1 MQNIKEELKKL
12 PDSPGVYIMHDKADN
27 IIYVGKAINLKRRV
41 SSYFQ
46 TRPRSPKIEKMI
58 SLIDHFEYIMVE
70 SEMEAFV
77 LECNLIKEN
86 RPKYNTMLMD
96 DKTYPFVKITL
107 FEKYP
112 KIYLT
117 RRHPK
122 DGAKYFGPYTNVTA
136 VREILKMFRKLY
148 GYRTCEKK
156 LDGSRV
162 ERPCLYHQ
170 VGECPGPCSGKV
182 SEEEYKRGINEIVR
196 FFEGDTAGVVKDLRS
211 KMLKCSENMEFE
223 QAAAYR
229 DMLNN
234 IQEMT
239 QVQRVT
245 ASDDMNRDVIGIA
258 MKDFK
263 AIVQV
268 FFIRSG
274 KLVGREHYLLE
285 AESDDKSEVI
295 EEFVTQFYGGAA
307 VIPKEI
313 LLSEEITEKEL
324 TENWLS
330 ERAGSKVR
338 ITTPIKGKKEKLVE
352 LAVENAN
359 NILIKDA
366 EKLQREAERTTG
378 AVEELK
384 ELLGISSAFS
394 DNMLID
400 SDNLL
405 TQSQENDSRA
415 DKVKISVVNETNRSD
430 LNVIVESATVQ
441 YESSFRIESYDIS
454 NTSGFES
461 VGSMV
466 VYENGKPKKS
476 DYRRFKIKTVEG
488 PDDYASMKEVLT
500 RRFAHAVSNRDTS
513 TVDSTK
519 TSSDRPCHS
528 ERSEESYQSEERKI
542 KDSFEKLPDLI
553 LMDGGRGQVNAA
565 LEVAESFGLNI
576 RICGMVKDDHHRTR
590 GLYFENEELPIDTGS
605 ECFKL
610 ITRIQDETHR
620 FAIEYHKSLRSKAQ
634 VRSILD
640 DIEGIGATRRRALI
654 THFET
659 ITAIKEAGVEELVKA
674 PGMNIKAAQAVFDF
688 FHK

>member
-1 MQNIKEELKKL
+1 MFDVKQELKKL

-27 IIYVGKAINLKRRV
+27 IIYVGKAVNLKRRV

-156 LDGSRV
+156 LDGSKV

-182 SEEEYKRGINEIVR
+182 SEEEYKKGINEIIR
-196 FFEGDTAGVVKDLRS
+196 FFEGDTAGVVKDLKS

-274 KLVGREHYLLE
+274 KMVGREHYLLD
-285 AESDDKSEVI
+285 AESDDRSEVI

-313 LLSEEITEKEL
+313 LLSEEITEKDL

-415 DKVKISVVNETNRSD
+415 DKVKISVVNGKNRSD
-430 LNVIVESATVQ
+430 LNVKVESIAAPYDT
-441 YESSFRIESYDIS
+441 SFRIESYDIS

-500 RRFAHAVSNRDTS
+500 RRFAHAVDSRNSSLIESDVSKRTVPNDT
-513 TVDSTK
+513 
-519 TSSDRPCHS
+519 
-528 ERSEESYQSEERKI
+528 

-590 GLYFENEELPIDTGS
+590 GLYFENEELPIDTSS

-634 VRSILD
+634 VKSILD

-659 ITAIKEAGVEELVKA
+659 ITAIKEASVEDLAKA
-674 PGMNIKAAQAVFDF
+674 PGMNIKAAQAVYDF

>member
-1 MQNIKEELKKL
+1 MFDIKAELKKL

-27 IIYVGKAINLKRRV
+27 IIYVGKAVNLKRRV

-112 KIYLT
+112 KITLT
-117 RRHPK
+117 RHHEK
-122 DGAKYFGPYTNVTA
+122 DGAKYYGPYTNVTA
-136 VREILKMFRKLY
+136 LKEILKMFRKLY
-148 GYRTCEKK
+148 GYRTCNKK
-156 LDGSRV
+156 LDGQSV

-170 VGECPGPCSGKV
+170 VGECMGPCSGNV
-182 SEEEYKRGINEIVR
+182 DPEEYRKGIDEIVG
-196 FFEGDTAGVVKDLRS
+196 FFEGDSSSVKKNLKE

-229 DMLNN
+229 DMLQNVEELS
-234 IQEMT
+234 QT
-239 QVQRVT
+239 QRVT
-245 ASDDMNRDVIGIA
+245 AGFEMNRDVIGIA
-258 MKDFK
+258 LKDYK
-263 AIVQV
+263 AVVQI

-274 KLVGREHYLLE
+274 KMVGREHYLLE
-285 AESDDKSEVI
+285 AESDDKKEVLT
-295 EEFVTQFYGGAA
+295 EFVKQFYGGTAL
-307 VIPKEI
+307 IPKEI
-313 LLSEEITEKEL
+313 LLSEEIEEKEL
-324 TENWLS
+324 VTGWLS
-330 ERAGSKVR
+330 DVAGRKVTL
-338 ITTPIKGKKEKLVE
+338 TTPQKGKKEKLVE
-352 LAVENAN
+352 LAVSNAENLLN
-359 NILIKDA
+359 KDA
-366 EKLQREAERTTG
+366 EKLLREAERTTG
-378 AVEELK
+378 AIEELG
-384 ELLGISSAFS
+384 ELLCIEAP
-394 DNMLID
+394 
-400 SDNLL
+400 
-405 TQSQENDSRA
+405 
-415 DKVKISVVNETNRSD
+415 V
-430 LNVIVESATVQ
+430 
-441 YESSFRIESYDIS
+441 RIESYDIS
-454 NTSGFES
+454 NTAGYES

-488 PDDYASMKEVLT
+488 PDDYASMREVLS
-500 RRFAHAVSNRDTS
+500 RRFMRAKDQYR
-513 TVDSTK
+513 
-519 TSSDRPCHS
+519 
-528 ERSEESYQSEERKI
+528 E
-542 KDSFEKLPDLI
+542 KDSFTKLPDLI

-565 LEVAESFGLNI
+565 LEITEKLGFNI
-576 RICGMVKDDHHRTR
+576 MICGMVKDDHHRTR

-620 FAIEYHKSLRSKAQ
+620 FAIEYHKSLRSKGQ

-640 DIEGIGATRRRALI
+640 DIEGIGATRRRSLI

-659 ITAIKEAGVEELVKA
+659 ITAIKESDVDTLSKA
-674 PGMNIKAAQAVFDF
+674 PGMNIKAAQAVYDF
-688 FHK
+688 FHKEKT

>member
-1 MQNIKEELKKL
+1 MFDIKAELKKL

-27 IIYVGKAINLKRRV
+27 IIYVGKAVNLKRRV

-112 KIYLT
+112 KITLT
-117 RRHPK
+117 RHHEK
-122 DGAKYFGPYTNVTA
+122 DGAKYYGPYTNVTA
-136 VREILKMFRKLY
+136 LKEILKMFRKLY
-148 GYRTCEKK
+148 GYRTCNKK
-156 LDGSRV
+156 LDGQSV

-170 VGECPGPCSGKV
+170 VGECMGPCSGNV
-182 SEEEYKRGINEIVR
+182 DPEEYRKGIDEIAG
-196 FFEGDTAGVVKDLRS
+196 FFEGDSSSVKKNLKE

-229 DMLNN
+229 DMLQNVEELS
-234 IQEMT
+234 QT
-239 QVQRVT
+239 QRVT
-245 ASDDMNRDVIGIA
+245 AGFEMNRDVIGIA
-258 MKDFK
+258 LKDYK
-263 AIVQV
+263 AVVQI

-274 KLVGREHYLLE
+274 KMVGREHYLLE
-285 AESDDKSEVI
+285 AESDDKKEVLT
-295 EEFVTQFYGGAA
+295 EFVKQFYGGTAL
-307 VIPKEI
+307 IPKEI
-313 LLSEEITEKEL
+313 LLSEEIEEKEL
-324 TENWLS
+324 VTGWLS
-330 ERAGSKVR
+330 DVAGRKVTL
-338 ITTPIKGKKEKLVE
+338 TTPQKGKKEKLVE
-352 LAVENAN
+352 LAVSNAENLLN
-359 NILIKDA
+359 KDA
-366 EKLQREAERTTG
+366 EKLLREAERTTG
-378 AVEELK
+378 AIEELG
-384 ELLGISSAFS
+384 ELLCIEAP
-394 DNMLID
+394 
-400 SDNLL
+400 
-405 TQSQENDSRA
+405 
-415 DKVKISVVNETNRSD
+415 V
-430 LNVIVESATVQ
+430 
-441 YESSFRIESYDIS
+441 RIESYDIS
-454 NTSGFES
+454 NTAGYES

-488 PDDYASMKEVLT
+488 PDDYASMREVLS
-500 RRFAHAVSNRDTS
+500 RRFMRAKDQYR
-513 TVDSTK
+513 
-519 TSSDRPCHS
+519 
-528 ERSEESYQSEERKI
+528 E
-542 KDSFEKLPDLI
+542 KDSFTKLPDLI

-565 LEVAESFGLNI
+565 LEITEKLGFNI
-576 RICGMVKDDHHRTR
+576 MICGMVKDDHHRTR

-620 FAIEYHKSLRSKAQ
+620 FAIEYHKSLRSKGQ

-640 DIEGIGATRRRALI
+640 DIEGIGATRRRSLI

-659 ITAIKEAGVEELVKA
+659 ITAIKEADVDTLSKA
-674 PGMNIKAAQAVFDF
+674 PGMNIKAAQAVYDF
-688 FHK
+688 FHGTKPPVEE

>member
-1 MQNIKEELKKL
+1 MFDVKQELKKL

-112 KIYLT
+112 EIYLT

-156 LDGSRV
+156 LDGSKV

-182 SEEEYKRGINEIVR
+182 SEDEYKKGINEIIR
-196 FFEGDTAGVVKDLRS
+196 FFEGDTAGVVKDLKS

-274 KLVGREHYLLE
+274 KMVGREHYLLD
-285 AESDDKSEVI
+285 AESDDRSEVI

-313 LLSEEITEKEL
+313 LLSEEITEKDL

-415 DKVKISVVNETNRSD
+415 DVGKISVVNGKNRSD
-430 LNVIVESATVQ
+430 LNVKVESIAAPYDT
-441 YESSFRIESYDIS
+441 SFRIESYDIS

-500 RRFAHAVSNRDTS
+500 RRFAHAVNRRDGFLIEPDVSKRTVPNDT
-513 TVDSTK
+513 
-519 TSSDRPCHS
+519 
-528 ERSEESYQSEERKI
+528 

-590 GLYFENEELPIDTGS
+590 GLYFENEELPIDTSS

-634 VRSILD
+634 VKSILD

-659 ITAIKEAGVEELVKA
+659 ITAIKEASVEDLAKA

>member
-1 MQNIKEELKKL
+1 MIIVSFIAKKRFLEHKDLRMFDVKEELKKL

-58 SLIDHFEYIMVE
+58 SLIDRFEYIMVE

-117 RRHPK
+117 RRHLK

-148 GYRTCEKK
+148 GYRTCDKK
-156 LDGSRV
+156 LDGTKT

-182 SEEEYKRGINEIVR
+182 SEEEYKKGINEIVR
-196 FFEGDTAGVVKDLRS
+196 FLEGDTAQVVKDLKA

-234 IQEMT
+234 VEEMS

-245 ASDDMNRDVIGIA
+245 ASDEMNRDVIGIA
-258 MKDFK
+258 MKDYK

-274 KLVGREHYLLE
+274 KMVGREHYLLD
-285 AESDDKSEVI
+285 AESDDSSEVT
-295 EEFVTQFYGGAA
+295 EEFIKQFYGGAA

-313 LLSEEITEKEL
+313 LLSEEITEKDL

-330 ERAGSKVR
+330 EKAGSKVR
-338 ITTPIKGKKEKLVE
+338 ITTPVKGKKEKLVE

-359 NILIKDA
+359 NILVKDS

-384 ELLGISSAFS
+384 ELLGLE
-394 DNMLID
+394 DLI
-400 SDNLL
+400 
-405 TQSQENDSRA
+405 QG
-415 DKVKISVVNETNRSD
+415 NEDD
-430 LNVIVESATVQ
+430 LSFEKGATSLGESL
-441 YESSFRIESYDIS
+441 FRIESYDIS

-476 DYRRFKIKTVEG
+476 DYRRFKIKTVQG

-500 RRFAHAVSNRDTS
+500 RRFAHAVKINQRDGS
-513 TVDSTK
+513 LIDS
-519 TSSDRPCHS
+519 
-528 ERSEESYQSEERKI
+528 EQSAPEKKNGKGIR
-542 KDSFEKLPDLI
+542 DSFEKLPDLI

-590 GLYFENEELPIDTGS
+590 GLYFENEELPIDTAS

-634 VRSILD
+634 VKSVLD
-640 DIEGIGATRRRALI
+640 DIEGIGPTRRRALI

-659 ITAIKEAGVEELVKA
+659 ITAIKEASVEELSKA
-674 PGMNIKAAQAVFDF
+674 PGMNAKAAQAVYDYFR
-688 FHK
+688 K

>member
-1 MQNIKEELKKL
+1 MFDIKAELKKL

-112 KIYLT
+112 KIHLT
-117 RRHPK
+117 RHHEK
-122 DGAKYFGPYTNVTA
+122 DGAKYYGPYTNVTA
-136 VREILKMFRKLY
+136 LKEILKMFRKLY
-148 GYRTCEKK
+148 GYRTCNKK
-156 LDGSRV
+156 LDGQSV

-170 VGECPGPCSGKV
+170 VGECMGPCSGNV
-182 SEEEYKRGINEIVR
+182 DPEEYRKGIDEIVG
-196 FFEGDTAGVVKDLRS
+196 FFEGDSSSVKKNLKE

-229 DMLNN
+229 DMLQNVEELS
-234 IQEMT
+234 QT
-239 QVQRVT
+239 QRVT
-245 ASDDMNRDVIGIA
+245 AGFEMNRDVIGIA
-258 MKDFK
+258 LKDYK
-263 AIVQV
+263 AVVQI

-274 KLVGREHYLLE
+274 KMVGREHYLLE
-285 AESDDKSEVI
+285 AESDEKKEVLT
-295 EEFVTQFYGGAA
+295 EFIKQFYGGTAL
-307 VIPKEI
+307 IPKEI
-313 LLSEEITEKEL
+313 LLSEEIEEKEL
-324 TENWLS
+324 VTGWLS
-330 ERAGSKVR
+330 DVAGRKV
-338 ITTPIKGKKEKLVE
+338 TVATPQKGKKEKLVE
-352 LAVENAN
+352 LAVSNAENLLN
-359 NILIKDA
+359 KDA
-366 EKLQREAERTTG
+366 EKLLREAERTTG
-378 AVEELK
+378 AIEELG
-384 ELLGISSAFS
+384 ELLGIEAP
-394 DNMLID
+394 I
-400 SDNLL
+400 
-405 TQSQENDSRA
+405 
-415 DKVKISVVNETNRSD
+415 
-430 LNVIVESATVQ
+430 
-441 YESSFRIESYDIS
+441 RIESYDIS
-454 NTSGFES
+454 NTAGFES

-488 PDDYASMKEVLT
+488 PDDYASMREVLS
-500 RRFAHAVSNRDTS
+500 RRFMRAQNQTDT
-513 TVDSTK
+513 
-519 TSSDRPCHS
+519 
-528 ERSEESYQSEERKI
+528 
-542 KDSFEKLPDLI
+542 KDSFTKLPDLI

-565 LEVAESFGLNI
+565 LEITEKLGFNI
-576 RICGMVKDDHHRTR
+576 MICGMVKDDHHRTR

-620 FAIEYHKSLRSKAQ
+620 FAIEYHKSLRSKGQ

-640 DIEGIGATRRRALI
+640 DIEGIGAARRRSLI
-654 THFET
+654 IHFET
-659 ITAIKEAGVEELVKA
+659 ITAIKEADVDTLSKA
-674 PGMNIKAAQAVFDF
+674 PGMNIKAARAVYDF
-688 FHK
+688 FHGTKA

>member
-1 MQNIKEELKKL
+1 MFDVKQELKKL

-156 LDGSRV
+156 LDGSKV

-182 SEEEYKRGINEIVR
+182 SEDEYKKGINEIIR
-196 FFEGDTAGVVKDLRS
+196 FFEGDTAGVVKDLKS

-274 KLVGREHYLLE
+274 KMVGREHYLLD
-285 AESDDKSEVI
+285 AESDDRSEVI

-313 LLSEEITEKEL
+313 LLSEEITEKDL

-430 LNVIVESATVQ
+430 LNVIVESVTVQ
-441 YESSFRIESYDIS
+441 YDSSFRIESYDIS

-500 RRFAHAVSNRDTS
+500 RRFAHAVDSRNSSLIESDVSKRTVPNDT
-513 TVDSTK
+513 
-519 TSSDRPCHS
+519 
-528 ERSEESYQSEERKI
+528 

-590 GLYFENEELPIDTGS
+590 GLYFENEELPIDTSS

-634 VRSILD
+634 VKSILD

-659 ITAIKEAGVEELVKA
+659 ITAIKEASVEDLAKA

>member
-1 MQNIKEELKKL
+1 LTLWGTDMFDIKAELKKL

-27 IIYVGKAINLKRRV
+27 IIYVGKAVNLKRRV

-112 KIYLT
+112 KITLT
-117 RRHPK
+117 RHHEK
-122 DGAKYFGPYTNVTA
+122 DGAKYYGPYTNVTA
-136 VREILKMFRKLY
+136 LKEILKMFRKLY
-148 GYRTCEKK
+148 GYRTCNKK
-156 LDGSRV
+156 LDGQSV

-170 VGECPGPCSGKV
+170 VGECMGPCSGNV
-182 SEEEYKRGINEIVR
+182 DPEEYRKGIDEIAG
-196 FFEGDTAGVVKDLRS
+196 FFEGDSSSVKKNLKE

-229 DMLNN
+229 DMLQNVEELS
-234 IQEMT
+234 QT
-239 QVQRVT
+239 QRVT
-245 ASDDMNRDVIGIA
+245 AGFEMNRDVIGIA
-258 MKDFK
+258 LKDYK
-263 AIVQV
+263 AVVQI

-274 KLVGREHYLLE
+274 KMVGREHYLLE
-285 AESDDKSEVI
+285 AESDDKKEVLT
-295 EEFVTQFYGGAA
+295 EFVKQFYGGTAL
-307 VIPKEI
+307 IPKEI
-313 LLSEEITEKEL
+313 LLSEEIEEKEL
-324 TENWLS
+324 VTGWLS
-330 ERAGSKVR
+330 DVAGRKVTL
-338 ITTPIKGKKEKLVE
+338 TTPQKGKKEKLVE
-352 LAVENAN
+352 LAVSNAENLLN
-359 NILIKDA
+359 KDA
-366 EKLQREAERTTG
+366 EKLLREAERTTG
-378 AVEELK
+378 AIEELG
-384 ELLGISSAFS
+384 ELLCIEAP
-394 DNMLID
+394 
-400 SDNLL
+400 
-405 TQSQENDSRA
+405 
-415 DKVKISVVNETNRSD
+415 V
-430 LNVIVESATVQ
+430 
-441 YESSFRIESYDIS
+441 RIESYDIS
-454 NTSGFES
+454 NTAGYES

-488 PDDYASMKEVLT
+488 PDDYASMREVLS
-500 RRFAHAVSNRDTS
+500 RRFMRAKDQYR
-513 TVDSTK
+513 
-519 TSSDRPCHS
+519 
-528 ERSEESYQSEERKI
+528 E
-542 KDSFEKLPDLI
+542 KDSFTKLPDLI

-565 LEVAESFGLNI
+565 LEITEKLGFNI
-576 RICGMVKDDHHRTR
+576 MICGMVKDDHHRTR

-620 FAIEYHKSLRSKAQ
+620 FAIEYHKSLRSKGQ

-640 DIEGIGATRRRALI
+640 DIEGIGATRRRSLI

-659 ITAIKEAGVEELVKA
+659 ITAIKEADVDTLSKA
-674 PGMNIKAAQAVFDF
+674 PGMNIKAAQAVYDF
-688 FHK
+688 FHGTKPPVEE

>member
-1 MQNIKEELKKL
+1 MFDVKQELKKL

-27 IIYVGKAINLKRRV
+27 IIYVGKAVNLKRRV

-156 LDGSRV
+156 LDGSKV

-182 SEEEYKRGINEIVR
+182 SEDEYKKGINEIIR
-196 FFEGDTAGVVKDLRS
+196 FFEGDTAGVVKDLKS

-234 IQEMT
+234 IQEMS

-274 KLVGREHYLLE
+274 KMVGREHYLLD
-285 AESDDKSEVI
+285 AESDDRSEVI

-313 LLSEEITEKEL
+313 LLSEEITEKDL

-415 DKVKISVVNETNRSD
+415 DKVKISVVNGKNRSD
-430 LNVIVESATVQ
+430 LNVKVESIAAPYDT
-441 YESSFRIESYDIS
+441 SFRIESYDIS

-500 RRFAHAVSNRDTS
+500 RRFAHAVNSRNSSLIESDVSKRTVPNDT
-513 TVDSTK
+513 
-519 TSSDRPCHS
+519 
-528 ERSEESYQSEERKI
+528 

-590 GLYFENEELPIDTGS
+590 GLYFENEELPIDTSS

-634 VRSILD
+634 VKSILD

-659 ITAIKEAGVEELVKA
+659 ITAIKEASVEDLAKA
-674 PGMNIKAAQAVFDF
+674 PGMNIKAAQAVYDF

>member
-1 MQNIKEELKKL
+1 MFDVKQELKKL

-156 LDGSRV
+156 LDGSKV

-170 VGECPGPCSGKV
+170 VGECLGPCSGKV
-182 SEEEYKRGINEIVR
+182 NEDEYKKGINEIIR
-196 FFEGDTAGVVKDLRS
+196 FFEGDTAGVVKDLKS

-274 KLVGREHYLLE
+274 KMVGREHYLLD
-285 AESDDKSEVI
+285 AESDDRSEVI

-313 LLSEEITEKEL
+313 LLSEEITEKDL

-384 ELLGISSAFS
+384 DLLGISSAFS

-415 DKVKISVVNETNRSD
+415 DVGKISVVNGKNRSD
-430 LNVIVESATVQ
+430 LNVKVESIAAPYDT
-441 YESSFRIESYDIS
+441 SFRIESYDIS

-500 RRFAHAVSNRDTS
+500 RRFAHAVNRRDSSLIESDVSKRTVPNDT
-513 TVDSTK
+513 
-519 TSSDRPCHS
+519 
-528 ERSEESYQSEERKI
+528 

-590 GLYFENEELPIDTGS
+590 GLYFENEELSIDTSS

-634 VRSILD
+634 VKSILD

-659 ITAIKEAGVEELVKA
+659 ITAIKEASVEDLAKA
-674 PGMNIKAAQAVFDF
+674 PGMNIKAAQAVYDF

>member
-1 MQNIKEELKKL
+1 M
-12 PDSPGVYIMHDKADN
+12 
-27 IIYVGKAINLKRRV
+27 
-41 SSYFQ
+41 
-46 TRPRSPKIEKMI
+46 
-58 SLIDHFEYIMVE
+58 
-70 SEMEAFV
+70 
-77 LECNLIKEN
+77 
-86 RPKYNTMLMD
+86 
-96 DKTYPFVKITL
+96 
-107 FEKYP
+107 
-112 KIYLT
+112 
-117 RRHPK
+117 
-122 DGAKYFGPYTNVTA
+122 
-136 VREILKMFRKLY
+136 
-148 GYRTCEKK
+148 
-156 LDGSRV
+156 
-162 ERPCLYHQ
+162 
-170 VGECPGPCSGKV
+170 
-182 SEEEYKRGINEIVR
+182 
-196 FFEGDTAGVVKDLRS
+196 
-211 KMLKCSENMEFE
+211 
-223 QAAAYR
+223 
-229 DMLNN
+229 
-234 IQEMT
+234 
-239 QVQRVT
+239 
-245 ASDDMNRDVIGIA
+245 
-258 MKDFK
+258 
-263 AIVQV
+263 QV

-274 KLVGREHYLLE
+274 KMVGREHYLLD
-285 AESDDKSEVI
+285 AESDDRSEVI

-313 LLSEEITEKEL
+313 LLSEEITEKDL

-338 ITTPIKGKKEKLVE
+338 VTTPIKGKKEKLVE

-415 DKVKISVVNETNRSD
+415 DVGKISVVNGKNRSD
-430 LNVIVESATVQ
+430 LNVIVESAPVQ
-441 YESSFRIESYDIS
+441 YDSSFRIESYDIS

-500 RRFAHAVSNRDTS
+500 RRFAHAVDSRNSSLIESDVSKRTVPNDT
-513 TVDSTK
+513 
-519 TSSDRPCHS
+519 
-528 ERSEESYQSEERKI
+528 

-590 GLYFENEELPIDTGS
+590 GLYFENEELPIDTSS

-634 VRSILD
+634 VKSILD

-659 ITAIKEAGVEELVKA
+659 ITAIKEASVEDLAKA
-674 PGMNIKAAQAVFDF
+674 PGMNIKAAQAVYDF

>member
-1 MQNIKEELKKL
+1 MFDVKQELKKL

-156 LDGSRV
+156 LDGSKV

-182 SEEEYKRGINEIVR
+182 SEEEYKKGINEIIR
-196 FFEGDTAGVVKDLRS
+196 FFEGDTAGVVKDLKS

-274 KLVGREHYLLE
+274 KMVGREHYLLD
-285 AESDDKSEVI
+285 AESDDRSEVI

-313 LLSEEITEKEL
+313 LLSEEITEKDL

-415 DKVKISVVNETNRSD
+415 DVGKISVVNGKNRSD
-430 LNVIVESATVQ
+430 LNVKVESIAAPYDT
-441 YESSFRIESYDIS
+441 SFRIESYDIS

-488 PDDYASMKEVLT
+488 PNDYASMKEVLT
-500 RRFAHAVSNRDTS
+500 RRFAHAVNRRDGFLIEPDVSKRTVPNDT
-513 TVDSTK
+513 
-519 TSSDRPCHS
+519 
-528 ERSEESYQSEERKI
+528 

-565 LEVAESFGLNI
+565 LEVAEGFGLNI

-590 GLYFENEELPIDTGS
+590 GLYFENEELPIDTSS

-634 VRSILD
+634 VKSILD

-659 ITAIKEAGVEELVKA
+659 ITAIKEASVEDLAKA
-674 PGMNIKAAQAVFDF
+674 PGMNIKAAQAVYDF

>member
-156 LDGSRV
+156 LDGSKV

-182 SEEEYKRGINEIVR
+182 SEEEYKKGINEIIR
-196 FFEGDTAGVVKDLRS
+196 FFEGDTAGVVKDLKS

-223 QAAAYR
+223 QAAVYR

-274 KLVGREHYLLE
+274 KMVGREHYLLD
-285 AESDDKSEVI
+285 AESDDRSEVI

-313 LLSEEITEKEL
+313 LLSEEITEKDL

-415 DKVKISVVNETNRSD
+415 DVGKISVVNGKNRSD
-430 LNVIVESATVQ
+430 LNVKVESIAAPYDT
-441 YESSFRIESYDIS
+441 SFRIESYDIS

-500 RRFAHAVSNRDTS
+500 RRFAHAVNRRDGSLIEPDVSKRTVPNDT
-513 TVDSTK
+513 
-519 TSSDRPCHS
+519 
-528 ERSEESYQSEERKI
+528 

-590 GLYFENEELPIDTGS
+590 GLYFENEELPIDTSS

-634 VRSILD
+634 VKSILD

-659 ITAIKEAGVEELVKA
+659 ITAIKEASVEDLAKA
-674 PGMNIKAAQAVFDF
+674 PGMNIKAAQAVYDF

>member
-1 MQNIKEELKKL
+1 MFDVKQELKKL

-156 LDGSRV
+156 LDGSKV

-182 SEEEYKRGINEIVR
+182 SEEEYKKGINEIIR
-196 FFEGDTAGVVKDLRS
+196 FFEGDTAGVVKDLKS

-274 KLVGREHYLLE
+274 KMVGREHYLLD
-285 AESDDKSEVI
+285 AESDDRSEVI

-313 LLSEEITEKEL
+313 LLSEEITEKDL

-415 DKVKISVVNETNRSD
+415 DVGKILVVNGKNKSD
-430 LNVIVESATVQ
+430 LNVKVESIAAPYDT
-441 YESSFRIESYDIS
+441 SFRIESYDIS

-500 RRFAHAVSNRDTS
+500 RRFAHAVNRRDGSLIEPDVSKRTVPNDT
-513 TVDSTK
+513 
-519 TSSDRPCHS
+519 
-528 ERSEESYQSEERKI
+528 

-590 GLYFENEELPIDTGS
+590 GLYFENEELPIDTSS

-634 VRSILD
+634 VKSILD

-659 ITAIKEAGVEELVKA
+659 ITAIKEASVEDLAKA
-674 PGMNIKAAQAVFDF
+674 PGMNIKAAQAVYDF

>member
-1 MQNIKEELKKL
+1 MFDVKQELKKL

-156 LDGSRV
+156 LDGSKV

-182 SEEEYKRGINEIVR
+182 NEDEYKKGINEIIR
-196 FFEGDTAGVVKDLRS
+196 FFEGDTAGVVKDLKS

-274 KLVGREHYLLE
+274 KMVGREHYLLD
-285 AESDDKSEVI
+285 AESDDRSEVI

-313 LLSEEITEKEL
+313 LLSEEITEKDL

-441 YESSFRIESYDIS
+441 YDSSFRIESYDIS

-500 RRFAHAVSNRDTS
+500 RRFAHAVDSRNSSLIESDVSKRTVPNDT
-513 TVDSTK
+513 
-519 TSSDRPCHS
+519 
-528 ERSEESYQSEERKI
+528 

-590 GLYFENEELPIDTGS
+590 GLYFENEELPIDTSS

-634 VRSILD
+634 VKSILD

-659 ITAIKEAGVEELVKA
+659 ITAIKEASVEDLAKA

>member
-1 MQNIKEELKKL
+1 MFDVKQELKKL

-156 LDGSRV
+156 LDGSKV

-182 SEEEYKRGINEIVR
+182 SEDEYKKGINEIIR
-196 FFEGDTAGVVKDLRS
+196 FFEGDTAGVVKDLKS

-274 KLVGREHYLLE
+274 KMVGREHYLLD
-285 AESDDKSEVI
+285 AESDDRSEVI

-313 LLSEEITEKEL
+313 LLSEEITEKDL

-400 SDNLL
+400 SDSLL

-441 YESSFRIESYDIS
+441 YDSSFRIESYDIS

-500 RRFAHAVSNRDTS
+500 RRFAHAVDSRNSSLIESDVSKRTVPNDT
-513 TVDSTK
+513 
-519 TSSDRPCHS
+519 
-528 ERSEESYQSEERKI
+528 
-542 KDSFEKLPDLI
+542 KDIFEKRPDLI
-553 LMDGGRGQVNAA
+553 LMDGGRGQVNVA

-590 GLYFENEELPIDTGS
+590 GLYFENEELPIDTSS

-634 VRSILD
+634 VKSILD

-659 ITAIKEAGVEELVKA
+659 ITAIKEASVEDRAKA
-674 PGMNIKAAQAVFDF
+674 PGMNI
-688 FHK
+688 

>member
-1 MQNIKEELKKL
+1 MFDVKQELKKL

-156 LDGSRV
+156 LDGSKV
-162 ERPCLYHQ
+162 DRPCLYHQ

-182 SEEEYKRGINEIVR
+182 SEDEYKKGINEIIR
-196 FFEGDTAGVVKDLRS
+196 FFEGDTAGVVKDLKS

-274 KLVGREHYLLE
+274 KMVGREHYLLD
-285 AESDDKSEVI
+285 AESDDRSEVI

-313 LLSEEITEKEL
+313 LLSEEITEKDL

-441 YESSFRIESYDIS
+441 YDSSFRIESYDIS

-500 RRFAHAVSNRDTS
+500 RRFAHAVDSRNSSLIESDASKRTVPNDT
-513 TVDSTK
+513 
-519 TSSDRPCHS
+519 
-528 ERSEESYQSEERKI
+528 

-590 GLYFENEELPIDTGS
+590 GLYFENEELPIDTSS

-634 VRSILD
+634 VKSILD

-659 ITAIKEAGVEELVKA
+659 ITAIKEASVEDLAKA

>member
-1 MQNIKEELKKL
+1 MFDVKQELKKL

-156 LDGSRV
+156 LDGSKV

-182 SEEEYKRGINEIVR
+182 SEEEYKKGINEIIR
-196 FFEGDTAGVVKDLRS
+196 FFEGDTAGVVKDLKS

-274 KLVGREHYLLE
+274 KMVGREHYLLE

-324 TENWLS
+324 TENWLF
-330 ERAGSKVR
+330 EKAGSKVR
-338 ITTPIKGKKEKLVE
+338 ITTPVKGKKEKLVE
-352 LAVENAN
+352 LAVENAQ

-405 TQSQENDSRA
+405 TQSQENDSRV

-441 YESSFRIESYDIS
+441 YDSSFRIESYDIS

-500 RRFAHAVSNRDTS
+500 RRFAHAVNRRDGSLIEPDVSKRTVPNDT
-513 TVDSTK
+513 
-519 TSSDRPCHS
+519 
-528 ERSEESYQSEERKI
+528 

-590 GLYFENEELPIDTGS
+590 GLYFENEELPIDTSS

-634 VRSILD
+634 VKSILD
-640 DIEGIGATRRRALI
+640 DIEGIGATRHRALI

-659 ITAIKEAGVEELVKA
+659 ITAIKEASVEDLAKA

>member
-1 MQNIKEELKKL
+1 MFDIKAELKKL

-27 IIYVGKAINLKRRV
+27 IIYVGKAVNLKRRV

-112 KIYLT
+112 KITLT
-117 RRHPK
+117 RHHEK
-122 DGAKYFGPYTNVTA
+122 DGAKYYGPYTNVTA
-136 VREILKMFRKLY
+136 LKEILKMFRKLY
-148 GYRTCEKK
+148 GYRTCNKK
-156 LDGSRV
+156 LDGQSV

-170 VGECPGPCSGKV
+170 VGECMGPCSGNV
-182 SEEEYKRGINEIVR
+182 DPEEYRKGIDEIAG
-196 FFEGDTAGVVKDLRS
+196 FFEGDSSSVKKNLKE

-229 DMLNN
+229 DMLQNVEELS
-234 IQEMT
+234 QT
-239 QVQRVT
+239 QRVT
-245 ASDDMNRDVIGIA
+245 AGFEMNRDVIGIA
-258 MKDFK
+258 LKDYK
-263 AIVQV
+263 AVVQI

-274 KLVGREHYLLE
+274 KMVGREHYLLE
-285 AESDDKSEVI
+285 AESDDKKEVLT
-295 EEFVTQFYGGAA
+295 EFVKQFYGGTAL
-307 VIPKEI
+307 IPKEI
-313 LLSEEITEKEL
+313 LLSEEIEEKEL
-324 TENWLS
+324 VTGWLS
-330 ERAGSKVR
+330 DVAGRKVTL
-338 ITTPIKGKKEKLVE
+338 TTPQKGKKEKLVE
-352 LAVENAN
+352 LAVSNAENLLN
-359 NILIKDA
+359 KDA
-366 EKLQREAERTTG
+366 EKLLREAERTTG
-378 AVEELK
+378 AIEELG
-384 ELLGISSAFS
+384 ELLCIEAP
-394 DNMLID
+394 
-400 SDNLL
+400 
-405 TQSQENDSRA
+405 
-415 DKVKISVVNETNRSD
+415 V
-430 LNVIVESATVQ
+430 
-441 YESSFRIESYDIS
+441 RIESYDIS
-454 NTSGFES
+454 NTAGYES

-488 PDDYASMKEVLT
+488 PDDYASMREVLS
-500 RRFAHAVSNRDTS
+500 RRFMRAKDQYR
-513 TVDSTK
+513 
-519 TSSDRPCHS
+519 
-528 ERSEESYQSEERKI
+528 E
-542 KDSFEKLPDLI
+542 KDSFTKLPDLI

-565 LEVAESFGLNI
+565 LEITEKLGFNI
-576 RICGMVKDDHHRTR
+576 MICGMVKDDHHRTR

-620 FAIEYHKSLRSKAQ
+620 FAIEYHKSLRSKGQ

-640 DIEGIGATRRRALI
+640 DIEGIGATRRRSLI

-659 ITAIKEAGVEELVKA
+659 ITAIKEADVDTLSKA
-674 PGMNIKAAQAVFDF
+674 PGMNIKAAQAVYDF
-688 FHK
+688 FHGTKPPIEE

>member
-156 LDGSRV
+156 LDGSKV

-182 SEEEYKRGINEIVR
+182 SEDEYKKGINEIIR
-196 FFEGDTAGVVKDLRS
+196 FFEGDTAGVVKDLKS

-274 KLVGREHYLLE
+274 KMVGREHYLLD
-285 AESDDKSEVI
+285 AESDDRSEVI

-313 LLSEEITEKEL
+313 LLSEEITEKDL

-366 EKLQREAERTTG
+366 EKLRREAERTTG

-384 ELLGISSAFS
+384 DLLGISSVFS

-400 SDNLL
+400 SDSLL
-405 TQSQENDSRA
+405 TQSQEHDSRA
-415 DKVKISVVNETNRSD
+415 DKVKISVVNEKNRSD
-430 LNVIVESATVQ
+430 LNVKAENVSAQ
-441 YESSFRIESYDIS
+441 YDTSFRIESYDIS

-500 RRFAHAVSNRDTS
+500 RRFAHAVNHRDGS
-513 TVDSTK
+513 LIESDVSKRTVPNDT
-519 TSSDRPCHS
+519 
-528 ERSEESYQSEERKI
+528 

-590 GLYFENEELPIDTGS
+590 GLYFENEELPIDTSS

-634 VRSILD
+634 VKSILD

-659 ITAIKEAGVEELVKA
+659 ITAIKEASVEDLAKA
-674 PGMNIKAAQAVFDF
+674 PGMNIKAAKAVFDF

>member
-1 MQNIKEELKKL
+1 MFDVKEELKKL

-58 SLIDHFEYIMVE
+58 SLIDRFEYIMVE

-117 RRHPK
+117 RRHLK

-148 GYRTCEKK
+148 GYRTCDKK
-156 LDGSRV
+156 LDGTKT

-182 SEEEYKRGINEIVR
+182 SEEEYKKGINEIVR
-196 FFEGDTAGVVKDLRS
+196 FLEGDIEQVVKDLKA

-234 IQEMT
+234 VEEMS

-245 ASDDMNRDVIGIA
+245 ASDEMNRDVIGIA
-258 MKDFK
+258 MKDYK

-274 KLVGREHYLLE
+274 KMVGREHYLLD
-285 AESDDKSEVI
+285 AESDDRSEVA
-295 EEFVTQFYGGAA
+295 EEFIKQFYGGAA

-313 LLSEEITEKEL
+313 LLSEEITEKDL

-330 ERAGSKVR
+330 EKAGSKVR
-338 ITTPIKGKKEKLVE
+338 ITTPVKGKKEKLVE

-359 NILIKDA
+359 NILVKDS

-384 ELLGISSAFS
+384 ELLGLEDVIQGYEEDLSVEKNSAS
-394 DNMLID
+394 LGE
-400 SDNLL
+400 NL
-405 TQSQENDSRA
+405 
-415 DKVKISVVNETNRSD
+415 
-430 LNVIVESATVQ
+430 
-441 YESSFRIESYDIS
+441 FRIESYDIS

-476 DYRRFKIKTVEG
+476 DYRRFKIKTVQG

-500 RRFAHAVSNRDTS
+500 RRFAHAA
-513 TVDSTK
+513 
-519 TSSDRPCHS
+519 
-528 ERSEESYQSEERKI
+528 KI
-542 KDSFEKLPDLI
+542 DQREGFEKLPDLI

-590 GLYFENEELPIDTGS
+590 GLYFENEELPIDTSS

-634 VRSILD
+634 VKSVLD
-640 DIEGIGATRRRALI
+640 DIEGIGPTRRRALI

-659 ITAIKEAGVEELVKA
+659 ITAIKEASVEELSKA
-674 PGMNIKAAQAVFDF
+674 PGMNAKAAQAVYDYFR
-688 FHK
+688 K

>member
-156 LDGSRV
+156 LDGSKV

-182 SEEEYKRGINEIVR
+182 SEEEYKKGINEIIR
-196 FFEGDTAGVVKDLRS
+196 FFEGDTAGVVKDLKS

-274 KLVGREHYLLE
+274 KMVGREHYLLD
-285 AESDDKSEVI
+285 AESDDRSEVI

-313 LLSEEITEKEL
+313 LLSEEITEKDL

-415 DKVKISVVNETNRSD
+415 DVGKISVVNGKNRSD
-430 LNVIVESATVQ
+430 LNVKVESIAAPYDT
-441 YESSFRIESYDIS
+441 SFRIESYDIS

-500 RRFAHAVSNRDTS
+500 RRFAHAVNRRDGFLIEPDVSKRTVPNDT
-513 TVDSTK
+513 
-519 TSSDRPCHS
+519 
-528 ERSEESYQSEERKI
+528 

-590 GLYFENEELPIDTGS
+590 GLYFENEELPIDTSS

-634 VRSILD
+634 VKSILD

-659 ITAIKEAGVEELVKA
+659 ITAIKEASVEDLAKA
-674 PGMNIKAAQAVFDF
+674 PGMNIKAAQAVYDF

>member
-1 MQNIKEELKKL
+1 LTLWGTDMFDIKAELKKL

-27 IIYVGKAINLKRRV
+27 IIYVGKAVNLKRRV

-112 KIYLT
+112 KITLT
-117 RRHPK
+117 RHHEK
-122 DGAKYFGPYTNVTA
+122 DGAKYYGPYTNVTA
-136 VREILKMFRKLY
+136 LKEILKMFRKLY
-148 GYRTCEKK
+148 GYRTCNKK
-156 LDGSRV
+156 LDGQSV

-170 VGECPGPCSGKV
+170 VGECMGPCSGKV
-182 SEEEYKRGINEIVR
+182 DPEEYRKGIDEIAG
-196 FFEGDTAGVVKDLRS
+196 FFEGDSSSVKKNLKE

-229 DMLNN
+229 DMLQNVEELS
-234 IQEMT
+234 QT
-239 QVQRVT
+239 QRVT
-245 ASDDMNRDVIGIA
+245 AGFEMNRDVIGIA
-258 MKDFK
+258 LKDYK
-263 AIVQV
+263 AVVQI

-274 KLVGREHYLLE
+274 KMVGREHYLLE
-285 AESDDKSEVI
+285 AESDDKKEVLT
-295 EEFVTQFYGGAA
+295 EFVKQFYGGTAL
-307 VIPKEI
+307 IPKEI
-313 LLSEEITEKEL
+313 LLSEEIEEKEL
-324 TENWLS
+324 VTGWLS
-330 ERAGSKVR
+330 DVAGRKVTL
-338 ITTPIKGKKEKLVE
+338 TTPQKGKKEKLVE
-352 LAVENAN
+352 LAVSNAENLLN
-359 NILIKDA
+359 KDA
-366 EKLQREAERTTG
+366 EKLLREAERTTG
-378 AVEELK
+378 AIEELG
-384 ELLGISSAFS
+384 ELLCIEAP
-394 DNMLID
+394 
-400 SDNLL
+400 
-405 TQSQENDSRA
+405 
-415 DKVKISVVNETNRSD
+415 V
-430 LNVIVESATVQ
+430 
-441 YESSFRIESYDIS
+441 RIESYDIS
-454 NTSGFES
+454 NTAGYES

-488 PDDYASMKEVLT
+488 PDDYASMREVLS
-500 RRFAHAVSNRDTS
+500 RRFMRAKDQYR
-513 TVDSTK
+513 
-519 TSSDRPCHS
+519 
-528 ERSEESYQSEERKI
+528 E
-542 KDSFEKLPDLI
+542 KDSFTKLPDLI

-565 LEVAESFGLNI
+565 LEITEKLGFNI
-576 RICGMVKDDHHRTR
+576 MICGMVKDDHHRTR

-620 FAIEYHKSLRSKAQ
+620 FAIEYHKSLRSKGQ

-640 DIEGIGATRRRALI
+640 DIEGIGATRRRSLI

-659 ITAIKEAGVEELVKA
+659 ITAIKEADVDTLSKA
-674 PGMNIKAAQAVFDF
+674 PGMNIKAAQAVYDF
-688 FHK
+688 FHGTKPPVEE

>member
-1 MQNIKEELKKL
+1 MFDIKAELKKL

-46 TRPRSPKIEKMI
+46 SKPRSPKIEKMI

-96 DKTYPFVKITL
+96 DKTYPFVKVTL

-117 RRHPK
+117 RRHLK

-156 LDGSRV
+156 LDGTKV
-162 ERPCLYHQ
+162 DRPCLYNQ

-182 SEEEYKRGINEIVR
+182 SEEDYKKGINEIVS
-196 FFEGDTAGVVKDLRS
+196 FFDGDTAGVVKDLKS
-211 KMLKCSENMEFE
+211 KMLECSQNMEFE
-223 QAAAYR
+223 QAAIYR

-234 IQEMT
+234 VEAMS

-245 ASDDMNRDVIGIA
+245 ASDEMNRDVIGIA
-258 MKDFK
+258 MKDYK
-263 AIVQV
+263 AIAQV

-274 KLVGREHYLLE
+274 KVVGREHFLVE
-285 AESDDKSEVI
+285 AESDNKSEVA
-295 EEFVTQFYGGAA
+295 EEFIKQFYGGAA

-313 LLSEEITEKEL
+313 LLSEEIDEKDL

-330 ERAGSKVR
+330 ERAGTKIR
-338 ITTPIKGKKEKLVE
+338 ITTPVKGKKEKLVE

-359 NILIKDA
+359 NILVKDA
-366 EKLQREAERTTG
+366 EKLIREAERTTG

-384 ELLGISSAFS
+384 ALLGIGNS
-394 DNMLID
+394 DNQD
-400 SDNLL
+400 
-405 TQSQENDSRA
+405 
-415 DKVKISVVNETNRSD
+415 V
-430 LNVIVESATVQ
+430 LNGSG
-441 YESSFRIESYDIS
+441 FRIESYDIS

-500 RRFAHAVSNRDTS
+500 RRFSRAITSADAADVSRGTVLSDTS
-513 TVDSTK
+513 EMCQGEPSRLTN
-519 TSSDRPCHS
+519 R
-528 ERSEESYQSEERKI
+528 E
-542 KDSFEKLPDLI
+542 DSFTKLPDLI

-565 LEVAESFGLNI
+565 LEIAEQFGLDI
-576 RICGMVKDDHHRTR
+576 SICGMVKDDHHRTR

-634 VRSILD
+634 VKSVLD
-640 DIEGIGATRRRALI
+640 DIEGIGAARRRALI

-659 ITAIKEAGVEELVKA
+659 ITAIKEASVEELAKA
-674 PGMNIKAAQAVFDF
+674 PGMNIKAAQSVYDF
-688 FHK
+688 FRRK

>member
-1 MQNIKEELKKL
+1 MFDVKEELKKL

-58 SLIDHFEYIMVE
+58 SLIDRFEYIMVE

-117 RRHPK
+117 RRHLK

-148 GYRTCEKK
+148 GYRTCDKK
-156 LDGSRV
+156 LDGTKT

-182 SEEEYKRGINEIVR
+182 SEEEYKKGINEIVR
-196 FFEGDTAGVVKDLRS
+196 FLEGDIAQVVKDLKA

-234 IQEMT
+234 VEEMS

-245 ASDDMNRDVIGIA
+245 ASDEMNRDVIGIA
-258 MKDFK
+258 MKDYK

-274 KLVGREHYLLE
+274 KMVGREHYLLD
-285 AESDDKSEVI
+285 AESDDSSEVT
-295 EEFVTQFYGGAA
+295 EEFIKQFYGGAA

-313 LLSEEITEKEL
+313 LLSEEITEKDL

-330 ERAGSKVR
+330 EKAGSKVR
-338 ITTPIKGKKEKLVE
+338 ITTPVKGKKEKLVE

-359 NILIKDA
+359 NILIKDS

-384 ELLGISSAFS
+384 ELLGLEDAIPGNEDDLS
-394 DNMLID
+394 DG
-400 SDNLL
+400 
-405 TQSQENDSRA
+405 
-415 DKVKISVVNETNRSD
+415 K
-430 LNVIVESATVQ
+430 ESASLG
-441 YESSFRIESYDIS
+441 ENLFRIESYDIS

-476 DYRRFKIKTVEG
+476 DYRRFKIKTVQG
-488 PDDYASMKEVLT
+488 PDDYASMKEVLA
-500 RRFAHAVSNRDTS
+500 RRFAHAA
-513 TVDSTK
+513 
-519 TSSDRPCHS
+519 
-528 ERSEESYQSEERKI
+528 KI
-542 KDSFEKLPDLI
+542 DQREGFEKLPDLI

-590 GLYFENEELPIDTGS
+590 GLYFENEELPIDTSS

-634 VRSILD
+634 VKSVLD
-640 DIEGIGATRRRALI
+640 DIEGIGPTRRRALI

-659 ITAIKEAGVEELVKA
+659 ITAIKEASVDELSKA
-674 PGMNIKAAQAVFDF
+674 PGMNAKAAQAVYDYFR
-688 FHK
+688 K

>member
-1 MQNIKEELKKL
+1 MLFMFDVKEELKKL

-156 LDGSRV
+156 LDGSKV

-182 SEEEYKRGINEIVR
+182 SEDEYKKGIKEIIR
-196 FFEGDTAGVVKDLRS
+196 FFEGDTAGVVKDLKS

-274 KLVGREHYLLE
+274 KMVGREHYLLD
-285 AESDDKSEVI
+285 AESDDRSEVI

-313 LLSEEITEKEL
+313 LLSEEITEKDL

-441 YESSFRIESYDIS
+441 YDSSFRIESYDIS

-500 RRFAHAVSNRDTS
+500 RRFAHAVNSRNSSLIESDVSKRTVPNDT
-513 TVDSTK
+513 
-519 TSSDRPCHS
+519 
-528 ERSEESYQSEERKI
+528 

-590 GLYFENEELPIDTGS
+590 GLYFENEELPIDTSS

-634 VRSILD
+634 VKSILD

-659 ITAIKEAGVEELVKA
+659 ITAIKEASVEDLAKA

>member
-1 MQNIKEELKKL
+1 M
-12 PDSPGVYIMHDKADN
+12 
-27 IIYVGKAINLKRRV
+27 
-41 SSYFQ
+41 
-46 TRPRSPKIEKMI
+46 
-58 SLIDHFEYIMVE
+58 
-70 SEMEAFV
+70 
-77 LECNLIKEN
+77 
-86 RPKYNTMLMD
+86 
-96 DKTYPFVKITL
+96 
-107 FEKYP
+107 
-112 KIYLT
+112 
-117 RRHPK
+117 
-122 DGAKYFGPYTNVTA
+122 TA

-156 LDGSRV
+156 LDGSKV

-170 VGECPGPCSGKV
+170 VGEGPGPCSGKV
-182 SEEEYKRGINEIVR
+182 SEDEYKKGINEIIR
-196 FFEGDTAGVVKDLRS
+196 FFEGDTAGVVKDLKS

-274 KLVGREHYLLE
+274 KMVGREHYLLD
-285 AESDDKSEVI
+285 AESDDRSEVI

-313 LLSEEITEKEL
+313 LLSEEITEKDL

-441 YESSFRIESYDIS
+441 YDSSFRIESYDIS

-500 RRFAHAVSNRDTS
+500 RRFAHAVNSRNNSLIESDVSKRTVPNDT
-513 TVDSTK
+513 
-519 TSSDRPCHS
+519 
-528 ERSEESYQSEERKI
+528 

-590 GLYFENEELPIDTGS
+590 GLYFENEELPIDTSS

-634 VRSILD
+634 VKSILD

-659 ITAIKEAGVEELVKA
+659 ITAIKEASVEDLAKA

>member
-156 LDGSRV
+156 LDGSKV

-182 SEEEYKRGINEIVR
+182 SEEEYKKGINEIIR
-196 FFEGDTAGVVKDLRS
+196 FFEGDTAGVVKDLKS

-274 KLVGREHYLLE
+274 KMVGREHYLLD
-285 AESDDKSEVI
+285 AESDDRSEVI

-313 LLSEEITEKEL
+313 LLSEEITEKDL

-415 DKVKISVVNETNRSD
+415 DVGKISVVNGKNRSD
-430 LNVIVESATVQ
+430 LNVKVESIAAPYDT
-441 YESSFRIESYDIS
+441 SFRIESYDIS

-500 RRFAHAVSNRDTS
+500 RRFAHAVNRRDGSLIEPDVSKRTVPNDT
-513 TVDSTK
+513 
-519 TSSDRPCHS
+519 
-528 ERSEESYQSEERKI
+528 

-590 GLYFENEELPIDTGS
+590 GLYFENEELPIDTSS

-634 VRSILD
+634 VKSILD

-659 ITAIKEAGVEELVKA
+659 ITAIKEASVEDLAKA

>member
-1 MQNIKEELKKL
+1 MFDVKQELKKL

-156 LDGSRV
+156 LDGSKV

-170 VGECPGPCSGKV
+170 VGECPGPCSGNV
-182 SEEEYKRGINEIVR
+182 SEDEYKKGINEIIR
-196 FFEGDTAGVVKDLRS
+196 FFEGDTAGVVKDLKS

-274 KLVGREHYLLE
+274 KMVGREHYLLD
-285 AESDDKSEVI
+285 AESDDRSEVI

-313 LLSEEITEKEL
+313 LLSEEITEKDL

-384 ELLGISSAFS
+384 DLLGISSAFS

-415 DKVKISVVNETNRSD
+415 DVGKISVVNGKNRSD
-430 LNVIVESATVQ
+430 LNVKVESIAAPYDT
-441 YESSFRIESYDIS
+441 SFRIESYDIS

-500 RRFAHAVSNRDTS
+500 RRFAHAVNRRDSSLIESDVSKRTVPNDT
-513 TVDSTK
+513 
-519 TSSDRPCHS
+519 
-528 ERSEESYQSEERKI
+528 

-590 GLYFENEELPIDTGS
+590 GLYFENEELSIDTSS

-634 VRSILD
+634 VKSILD

-659 ITAIKEAGVEELVKA
+659 ITAIKEASVEDLAKA
-674 PGMNIKAAQAVFDF
+674 PGMNIKAAQAVYDF